1 MYKIMVCLF
10 IQEFCIGILCV
21 CNFTFIIQNY
31 LSGKYKKRNTRVLV
45 LHCKNICDA
54 IFEKTM

>member
-10 IQEFCIGILCV
+10 IQEFCIDILCV
-21 CNFTFIIQNY
+21 CNFTFIIPNY
-31 LSGKYKKRNTRVLV
+31 LSGKYKKRHTRVIV

-54 IFEKTM
+54 IFE